1 MSSTLHIDGL
11 LASVSHQE
19 LTGMFAKFGDV
30 RSINIYKADKE
41 SLFSV
46 GTVEMA
52 SPGEASKAVQ
62 ALHRSYLGGKLLL
75 VCLAPLGAGHD

>member
-1 MSSTLHIDGL
+1 MSSTLQIDGL

-19 LTGMFAKFGDV
+19 LTDMFSRFGDV
-30 RSINIYKADKE
+30 RSINIHKADKA
-41 SLFSV
+41 SSFDV

-75 VCLAPLGAGHD
+75 VSHIH